1 MIPIRLNLLSPGKRR
16 VHQRTTYFQFTKNML
31 EVLFIFTCISGTML
45 LLGLGYLETKL
56 GDITSRIAVSESKFV
71 QKNREVDHVNSI
83 VKRTE
88 KIQKEYVRWI
98 PILTDLN
105 KALPKNIRV
114 DSMSINWTG
123 KSMKLTGMAGTRDA
137 LLALER
143 QLSAVP
149 WITPFTIPV
158 SQLIAQENLPFDLS
172 LTLTP

>member
-45 LLGLGYLETKL
+45 LLGLGYLETRL
-56 GDITSRIAVSESKFV
+56 GDITSRIAISESKFA
-71 QKNREVDHVNSI
+71 QKNREIDHVNTI

-98 PILTDLN
+98 PILKDLET
-105 KALPKNIRV
+105 ALPKNIRV
-114 DSMSINWTG
+114 DSVMINWKD
-123 KSMKLTGMAGTRDA
+123 KSMKITGMAGTRDA
-137 LLALER
+137 LLAFEH
-143 QLSAVP
+143 QLSSVP
-149 WITPFTIPV
+149 WIKPFTIPV

-172 LTLTP
+172 LPLTP